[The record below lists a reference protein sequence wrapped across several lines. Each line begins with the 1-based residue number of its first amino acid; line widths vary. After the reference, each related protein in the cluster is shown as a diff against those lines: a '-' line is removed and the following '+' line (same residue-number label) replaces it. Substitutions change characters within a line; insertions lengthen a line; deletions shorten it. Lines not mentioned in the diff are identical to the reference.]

1 MPIRSDRF
9 HSYAALKAAE
19 REGTDY
25 HITVRPENPA
35 IAVMAPHGGGIEPG
49 TSELARAVADGK
61 FTCYCFDGVKPRGNG
76 SLHLT
81 STRFDE
87 PLGMGVATGAHTVV
101 TLHGCEGGEEYV
113 LVGGGNA
120 LLGDRIRTALPEV
133 GIAVRQ
139 GSRLAGRSPLNLCN
153 RCGNCGGVQLELS
166 CGLRAGM
173 FKDLAPEGRK
183 ITTAVF
189 ETFVC
194 RLRDLLTDYEKEIE
208 KEAVRLAPGKESL
221 RDFTALSAD

>member
-9 HSYAALKAAE
+9 HSYAELKAAE

-25 HITVRPENPA
+25 RITVRPGKLP

-87 PLGMGVATGAHTVV
+87 PLGVGVASGAHTVV
-101 TLHGCEGGEEYV
+101 TLHGCGGGGEYV

-120 LLGDRIRTALPEV
+120 LLGDRIRTVLPGA

-139 GSRLAGRSPLNLCN
+139 SSRLAGRSPLNLCN

-166 CGLRAGM
+166 RGLRAGM
-173 FKDLAPEGRK
+173 FKDLTPEGRK

-189 ETFVC
+189 ETFVS
-194 RLRDLLTDYEKEIE
+194 RLRDLLTAYEKEIE
-208 KEAVRLAPGKESL
+208 KKTARLAPGKESL
-221 RDFTALSAD
+221 RDFTAPSAD